1 MHNRNP
7 LTQLI
12 NRGTR
17 PIIKTAVAAT
27 MLGTFAT
34 PALADPPADGTV
46 IPVFCFRIMNI
57 EQTDADTDRFRFEIE
72 VLNWTDTPA
81 DDLAIAIAAESDVN
95 FFNNSGTTISDF
107 DDQGG
112 STVSGNQDIDNDW
125 SVDPSNNTETAI
137 HWDGGT
143 AIPNID
149 LVDIAAGPP
158 PLNFLQQIDAVN
170 ATGLFPNN
178 DFNTGLP
185 ETIDNG
191 NNVRGGFVFE
201 VDDFQAGETL
211 SFNWFLTNGGQ
222 PLGTADGA
230 GNAFGFGNVNLTWID
245 DGDFPGPVFP
255 GLGNTGFI
263 GPRPGQGQ
271 DQNPQAPFVALLA
284 PDAAI
289 VPLAPSSTDD
299 PDEPV
304 PPAFFGI
311 EIGAGIT
318 PPFMNPEDSE
328 EICVPG
334 GCPISGES
342 VPEPETPPLA
352 LLGLATFMGLG
363 SLLKGQRHKK
373 LD

>member
-1 MHNRNP
+1 M
-7 LTQLI
+7 
-12 NRGTR
+12 
-17 PIIKTAVAAT
+17 
-27 MLGTFAT
+27 
-34 PALADPPADGTV
+34 
-46 IPVFCFRIMNI
+46 
-57 EQTDADTDRFRFEIE
+57 
-72 VLNWTDTPA
+72 
-81 DDLAIAIAAESDVN
+81 
-95 FFNNSGTTISDF
+95 
-107 DDQGG
+107 
-112 STVSGNQDIDNDW
+112 
-125 SVDPSNNTETAI
+125 
-137 HWDGGT
+137 
-143 AIPNID
+143 
-149 LVDIAAGPP
+149 
-158 PLNFLQQIDAVN
+158 
-170 ATGLFPNN
+170 
-178 DFNTGLP
+178 
-185 ETIDNG
+185 
-191 NNVRGGFVFE
+191 
-201 VDDFQAGETL
+201 
-211 SFNWFLTNGGQ
+211 
-222 PLGTADGA
+222 
-230 GNAFGFGNVNLTWID
+230 TWID

-304 PPAFFGI
+304 PLAFFGI

-352 LLGLATFMGLG
+352 LLVLATFMGLG